1 MMQSA
6 YSFRTRNIRKTWI
19 LFIVFLVLI
28 IGIGYAVSYY
38 YESPVILYIAV
49 GISLLLNITAYWK
62 SDTVVMALNNAK
74 RVERGEQKEL
84 YNLLENMCISQG
96 MEMPALYV
104 VDDPS
109 PNAFATGRNPSHA
122 AIAVTSG
129 LLEKLDRSELEGVL
143 AHELTHVKNYDTLVM
158 TVVVVL
164 VGTLALISDFFIRMM
179 WFGGGKGGERREGGG
194 NPILLIMSI
203 AAIIIAPIA
212 GMIIQ
217 LAISRKREFAAD
229 SGAVLITRYP
239 EGLASALEKIA
250 SAKPLKKAKEAT
262 AHLYIANPFKADVSN
277 TKTPF
282 FAKLF
287 MTHPPIEER
296 IEALRKM

>member
-1 MMQSA
+1 MQSA
-6 YSFRTRNIRKTWI
+6 YSFRTRNIRKTWV
-19 LFIVFLVLI
+19 LLTVFLLVI
-28 IGIGYAVSYY
+28 VGIGYALSYY
-38 YESPVILYIAV
+38 YDNVSILYIAV
-49 GISLLLNITAYWK
+49 IVSLLLNVTAYWK
-62 SDTVVMALNNAK
+62 SDTIAMKLNGAK
-74 RVERGEQKEL
+74 QVTRDEQREL
-84 YNLLENMCISQG
+84 YNILENMCISQG
-96 MEMPALYV
+96 MEMPKLYV
-104 VDDPS
+104 IDDPS

-129 LLEKLDRSELEGVL
+129 LLERLERSEIEGVL
-143 AHELTHVKNYDTLVM
+143 AHELAHVKNYDTLVM

-179 WFGGGKGGERREGGG
+179 WFGGGKGGDRREGGG
-194 NPILLIMSI
+194 NPVMLAVSI
-203 AAIIIAPIA
+203 IAIVIAPIA
-212 GMIIQ
+212 GMLIQ

-229 SGAVLITRYP
+229 SSAVLITRYP

-250 SAKPLKKAKEAT
+250 LAPKMKKPKEAT
-262 AHLYIANPFKADVSN
+262 AHLYIANPFKADTKQS
-277 TKTPF
+277 KTPF

>member
-1 MMQSA
+1 MQSA
-6 YSFRTRNIRKTWI
+6 YSFRTRNIRKTWV
-19 LFIVFLVLI
+19 LLAVFLLVI
-28 IGIGYAVSYY
+28 VGIGYALSYY
-38 YESPVILYIAV
+38 YDNVSILYIAV
-49 GISLLLNITAYWK
+49 IVSLLLNVTAYWK
-62 SDTVVMALNNAK
+62 SDTIAMKLNGAK
-74 RVERGEQKEL
+74 QVTRDEQREL
-84 YNLLENMCISQG
+84 YNILENMCISQG
-96 MEMPALYV
+96 MEMPKLYV
-104 VDDPS
+104 IDDPS

-129 LLEKLDRSELEGVL
+129 LLERLERSEIEGVL
-143 AHELTHVKNYDTLVM
+143 AHELAHVKNYDTLVM

-179 WFGGGKGGERREGGG
+179 WFGGGKGGDRREGGG
-194 NPILLIMSI
+194 NPVMLAVSI
-203 AAIIIAPIA
+203 IAIVIAPIA
-212 GMIIQ
+212 GMLIQ

-229 SGAVLITRYP
+229 SSAVLITRYP

-250 SAKPLKKAKEAT
+250 LAPKMKKPKEAT
-262 AHLYIANPFKADVSN
+262 AHLYIANPFKAD
-277 TKTPF
+277 TKQSKIPF